1 MLVLDDLLDFVLAV
15 VVVYFMRKIAR
26 EHEGLVADGLD
37 QMMQRLF
44 SPFTTDIY
52 PSSLDVTADVSA
64 HRLSRFEP
72 YVFSSRIVLN
82 MSFPTSV
89 KPFET
94 GLEPRDSRFH
104 EAYAYV
110 GKLIQDAVKD

>member
-1 MLVLDDLLDFVLAV
+1 MLVLYNLFDFVFAV
-15 VVVYFMRKIAR
+15 VVVYFVRKIAR

-37 QMMQRLF
+37 QVMQRLF
-44 SPFTTDIY
+44 GPLTTNIY
-52 PSSLDVTADVSA
+52 PSRLDVTADVGA

-94 GLEPRDSRFH
+94 GLQP
-104 EAYAYV
+104 
-110 GKLIQDAVKD
+110 